1 MSLIATLVE
10 QSCVARIFFD
20 LRPNESYLDDQ
31 RRIAAVIEE
40 AFALAATDTDV
51 EPEPLGLLIA
61 RQYDAAGRWIQRHL

>member
-1 MSLIATLVE
+1 
-10 QSCVARIFFD
+10 

-61 RQYDAAGRWIQRHL
+61 RQYDAAGRWVQRHL